1 MEFECFCDQDEIS
14 VFFRCYPCICDMP
27 CLSENFLWF
36 SSFHIYLDWIFYG
49 SISKT
54 DGLLSFGLLSWKELD
69 NYLCPISVSL
79 MTISI
84 NSLGSSL
91 FLILDSGVRLSL
103 ITTLTDVRYI
113 LLSQNN
119 RSFDLLISVFFRMFE
134 NHSL

>member
-1 MEFECFCDQDEIS
+1 
-14 VFFRCYPCICDMP
+14 
-27 CLSENFLWF
+27 
-36 SSFHIYLDWIFYG
+36 
-49 SISKT
+49 
-54 DGLLSFGLLSWKELD
+54 
-69 NYLCPISVSL
+69 

-103 ITTLTDVRYI
+103 ITTLTDIRYI

>member
-1 MEFECFCDQDEIS
+1 
-14 VFFRCYPCICDMP
+14 
-27 CLSENFLWF
+27 
-36 SSFHIYLDWIFYG
+36 
-49 SISKT
+49 
-54 DGLLSFGLLSWKELD
+54 
-69 NYLCPISVSL
+69 

-103 ITTLTDVRYI
+103 ITTLTDVRYN

>member
-1 MEFECFCDQDEIS
+1 
-14 VFFRCYPCICDMP
+14 
-27 CLSENFLWF
+27 
-36 SSFHIYLDWIFYG
+36 
-49 SISKT
+49 
-54 DGLLSFGLLSWKELD
+54 
-69 NYLCPISVSL
+69 

>member
-1 MEFECFCDQDEIS
+1 
-14 VFFRCYPCICDMP
+14 
-27 CLSENFLWF
+27 
-36 SSFHIYLDWIFYG
+36 
-49 SISKT
+49 
-54 DGLLSFGLLSWKELD
+54 
-69 NYLCPISVSL
+69 

-113 LLSQNN
+113 LLSQNY

>member
-1 MEFECFCDQDEIS
+1 
-14 VFFRCYPCICDMP
+14 
-27 CLSENFLWF
+27 
-36 SSFHIYLDWIFYG
+36 
-49 SISKT
+49 
-54 DGLLSFGLLSWKELD
+54 
-69 NYLCPISVSL
+69 

-91 FLILDSGVRLSL
+91 FLILDSGVRSSL